1 MSFYT
6 DFVIHNISSIFMDM
20 QKSKFIP
27 YGWHKIIQIRSQF
40 CLLPKKVNSFLCQ
53 H

>member
-20 QKSKFIP
+20 QK
-27 YGWHKIIQIRSQF
+27 
-40 CLLPKKVNSFLCQ
+40 KVNLFHTDGIKSFK
-53 H
+53 